1 MSSDVII
8 DKDYYFSREAKG
20 ASNDVYYTKG
30 DVELG
35 RNLLWKSSSE
45 SGSLVVVSYAKGT
58 PVRISVIYS
67 NVKSL
72 QTVPDEVN
80 YSKVQTKG
88 MTEDAEFEKFNFE
101 TDELMICIAVSKTTG
116 TMSE

>member
-8 DKDYYFSREAKG
+8 DKDYYFLREAKG

-35 RNLLWKSSSE
+35 RNLLWKSSSG

-58 PVRISVIYS
+58 PVRISVIYFNS
-67 NVKSL
+67 NPYKIILLS
-72 QTVPDEVN
+72 
-80 YSKVQTKG
+80 G
-88 MTEDAEFEKFNFE
+88 
-101 TDELMICIAVSKTTG
+101 KTLLNKII
-116 TMSE
+116 